1 MNPMRM
7 KRKINI
13 FRIISQSRLRIRLFI
28 YRRIRKIKIGKN
40 TYISPKAYIDHHK
53 SFSVEIGENCYITR
67 DCIILDHTQE
77 KQGGPLKIWGEIQ
90 YGKVKIGNN
99 VFIGV
104 KSVIMPGVTIG
115 DNVII
120 GAMSLVTKDI
130 PSDVVAFGQP
140 ARVIKNID
148 EVINMKNCEKANE

>member
-1 MNPMRM
+1 MDM

-13 FRIISQSRLRIRLFI
+13 LRIISQSRLRIRLFI
-28 YRRIRKIKIGKN
+28 YRRIRKIRIGKN

-53 SFSVEIGENCYITR
+53 SFSVEIGDNCYITR

-77 KQGGPLKIWGEIQ
+77 KQGGPLKLWGEIE

-130 PSDVVAFGQP
+130 PSDVVAYGQP
-140 ARVIKNID
+140 AKVIKSIDDVIKNR
-148 EVINMKNCEKANE
+148 KY

>member
-1 MNPMRM
+1 M
-7 KRKINI
+7 KRRINL

-28 YRRIRKIKIGKN
+28 YRRIQKIRIGKN

-53 SFSVEIGENCYITR
+53 SFSVEIGDNCYITR

-77 KQGGPLKIWGEIQ
+77 KQGGPLKLWGGIEF
-90 YGKVKIGNN
+90 GRVKIGNN

-140 ARVIKNID
+140 AKVIKSID
-148 EVINMKNCEKANE
+148 DVISNRKV

>member
-1 MNPMRM
+1 MG
-7 KRKINI
+7 KKINV
-13 FRIISQSRLRIRLFI
+13 FRIVSQGRLRIRLFI
-28 YRRIRKIKIGKN
+28 YRRVWKIRIGKN
-40 TYISPKAYIDHHK
+40 TYISPKAYIDHHR
-53 SFSVEIGENCYITR
+53 SYSVEIGENCYITR

-77 KQGGPLKIWGEIQ
+77 KQGGPLKLWGEIE
-90 YGKVKIGNN
+90 YGRVKIGNN

-130 PSDVVAFGQP
+130 PSNVVAFGQP
-140 ARVIKNID
+140 AKVIKSID
-148 EVINMKNCEKANE
+148 EVINRKGREEGEKLK

>member
-1 MNPMRM
+1 MNLVKKISQVRLIF
-7 KRKINI
+7 RLFILRRIFKINI
-13 FRIISQSRLRIRLFI
+13 
-28 YRRIRKIKIGKN
+28 GEN

-53 SFSVEIGENCYITR
+53 PNSVTIGNNCYITR
-67 DCIILDHTQE
+67 DCIILDHTQD
-77 KQGGPLKIWGEIQ
+77 KQGGPLKLWGEIE

-130 PSDVVAFGQP
+130 PSNTIAFGQP
-140 ARVIKNID
+140 AKVIKSID
-148 EVINMKNCEKANE
+148 EVKSKK

>member
-1 MNPMRM
+1 MNSMDM

-13 FRIISQSRLRIRLFI
+13 LRIISQSRLRIRLFI
-28 YRRIRKIKIGKN
+28 YRRIRKIRIGKN

-53 SFSVEIGENCYITR
+53 SFSVEIGDNCYITR

-77 KQGGPLKIWGEIQ
+77 KQGGPLKLWGEIE

-130 PSDVVAFGQP
+130 PSDVVAYGQP
-140 ARVIKNID
+140 AKVIKSIDDVIKNR
-148 EVINMKNCEKANE
+148 KY

>member
-1 MNPMRM
+1 MNSTDM
-7 KRKINI
+7 KRRINI
-13 FRIISQSRLRIRLFI
+13 LRIISQSRLRIRLFI
-28 YRRIRKIKIGKN
+28 YRKIRKVRIGKN

-53 SFSVEIGENCYITR
+53 SFSVEIGDNCYITR

-77 KQGGPLKIWGEIQ
+77 KQGGPLKLWGEIE
-90 YGKVKIGNN
+90 YGRVKIGNN

-140 ARVIKNID
+140 AKVIKGID
-148 EVINMKNCEKANE
+148 KMVGIKKRVNAE

>member
-1 MNPMRM
+1 M
-7 KRKINI
+7 KRRINI
-13 FRIISQSRLRIRLFI
+13 LRIISQSRLRIRLFI
-28 YRRIRKIKIGKN
+28 YRRIKKIKIGKN

-53 SFSVEIGENCYITR
+53 SFSVEIGDNCYITR

-77 KQGGPLKIWGEIQ
+77 KQGGPLKLWGEIE
-90 YGKVKIGNN
+90 YGRVKIGNN

-140 ARVIKNID
+140 AKVIKSID
-148 EVINMKNCEKANE
+148 KIIENKE

>member
-1 MNPMRM
+1 M
-7 KRKINI
+7 KINVFRFVSQTRLKIRLLIFRKIW
-13 FRIISQSRLRIRLFI
+13 
-28 YRRIRKIKIGKN
+28 KINIGKN

-53 SFSVEIGENCYITR
+53 RNSVEIGENCYITR
-67 DCIILDHTQE
+67 DCIILDHTQD
-77 KQGGPLKIWGEIQ
+77 KQGGPLKLWGKIE
-90 YGKVKIGNN
+90 YGNVRIGNN

-130 PSDVVAFGQP
+130 PSNVIAFGQP
-140 ARVIKNID
+140 AKVIKPIEEVVNLQKNNI
-148 EVINMKNCEKANE
+148 

>member
-1 MNPMRM
+1 M
-7 KRKINI
+7 KRIINI
-13 FRIISQSRLRIRLFI
+13 PRIVSQSRLGIRIFI
-28 YRRIRKIKIGKN
+28 YRKIWKIKIGKN

-53 SFSVEIGENCYITR
+53 KYSVEIGNNCYITR

-77 KQGGPLKIWGEIQ
+77 KQGGPLKLWGKIE
-90 YGKVKIGNN
+90 YGSVKIGNN

-130 PSDVVAFGQP
+130 PDNVVAFGQP
-140 ARVIKNID
+140 ARVVKSIND
-148 EVINMKNCEKANE
+148 VINPNNRGTID

>member
-1 MNPMRM
+1 MRM
-7 KRKINI
+7 VRRTNI
-13 FRIISQSRLRIRLFI
+13 FRIISQNRLRIRLFI
-28 YRRIRKIKIGKN
+28 YRRIWKIKIGKN

-53 SFSVEIGENCYITR
+53 SFSVEIGDNCYITR

-77 KQGGPLKIWGEIQ
+77 KQGGPLKLWGEIE
-90 YGKVKIGNN
+90 YGNVKIGNN

-140 ARVIKNID
+140 AKVIKSIN
-148 EVINMKNCEKANE
+148 EVIRQTN

>member
-1 MNPMRM
+1 MNPIRM
-7 KRKINI
+7 KRRINI
-13 FRIISQSRLRIRLFI
+13 FRGISQGRLRIRLFI
-28 YRRIRKIKIGKN
+28 YRRIWKIRIGQN
-40 TYISPKAYIDHHK
+40 TYISPKVYIDHHK

-77 KQGGPLKIWGEIQ
+77 KQGGPLKIWGEIE

-120 GAMSLVTKDI
+120 GALSLVTKDI
-130 PSDVVAFGQP
+130 PSDVVAYGQP
-140 ARVIKNID
+140 AKVIKSIDDVIKNR
-148 EVINMKNCEKANE
+148 KC

>member
-1 MNPMRM
+1 MNPTEM
-7 KRKINI
+7 KRRINI
-13 FRIISQSRLRIRLFI
+13 PRIISQGRLRIRLFI
-28 YRRIRKIKIGKN
+28 YRRIKKIKIGKN

-53 SFSVEIGENCYITR
+53 SFSVEIGDNCFITR

-77 KQGGPLKIWGEIQ
+77 KQGGPLKLWGEIE
-90 YGKVKIGNN
+90 YGRVKIGNN
-99 VFIGV
+99 VFVGV

-140 ARVIKNID
+140 AKVIKSID
-148 EVINMKNCEKANE
+148 KTDGIKNRVNAE

>member
-1 MNPMRM
+1 MNSTDM
-7 KRKINI
+7 KRRINI
-13 FRIISQSRLRIRLFI
+13 LRIISQSRLRIRLFI
-28 YRRIRKIKIGKN
+28 YRRIRKIRIGKN

-53 SFSVEIGENCYITR
+53 SFSVEIGDNCYITR

-77 KQGGPLKIWGEIQ
+77 KQGGPLKLWGEIE

-130 PSDVVAFGQP
+130 PSDVVAYGQP
-140 ARVIKNID
+140 AKVIKSIDDVIKNR
-148 EVINMKNCEKANE
+148 KY

>member
-1 MNPMRM
+1 MNPTGMR
-7 KRKINI
+7 RRINI
-13 FRIISQSRLRIRLFI
+13 FRIISQGRLRIRLFI
-28 YRRIRKIKIGKN
+28 YRRIRKIRIGEN

-53 SFSVEIGENCYITR
+53 SFSVEIGDNCYITR

-77 KQGGPLKIWGEIQ
+77 KQGGPLKLWGEIE

-140 ARVIKNID
+140 AKVIKRID
-148 EVINMKNCEKANE
+148 EVINKKNGE

>member
-1 MNPMRM
+1 MNSMDM

-13 FRIISQSRLRIRLFI
+13 LRIISQSRLRIRLFI
-28 YRRIRKIKIGKN
+28 YRRIRKIRIGKN

-53 SFSVEIGENCYITR
+53 SFSVEIGDNCYITR

-77 KQGGPLKIWGEIQ
+77 KQGGPLKLWGEIE
-90 YGKVKIGNN
+90 YGRVKIGNN
-99 VFIGV
+99 VFVGV

-120 GAMSLVTKDI
+120 GAMSLVTKDV
-130 PSDVVAFGQP
+130 PSNVIAFGQP
-140 ARVIKNID
+140 AKVIKRID
-148 EVINMKNCEKANE
+148 NVISKKV

>member
-1 MNPMRM
+1 M
-7 KRKINI
+7 KARINI
-13 FRIISQSRLRIRLFI
+13 FRIISQARLGVRLFI
-28 YRRIRKIKIGKN
+28 YRRVRKIRIGKN

-53 SFSVEIGENCYITR
+53 SYSVEIGSNCYITR

-77 KQGGPLKIWGEIQ
+77 KQGGPLKLWGEIE
-90 YGKVKIGNN
+90 YGKVRIGNN

-140 ARVIKNID
+140 ARVIKIID
-148 EVINMKNCEKANE
+148 EVANRTKCE

>member
-1 MNPMRM
+1 MNSMDM

-13 FRIISQSRLRIRLFI
+13 LRIISQSRLRIRLFI
-28 YRRIRKIKIGKN
+28 YRRIRKIRIGKN

-53 SFSVEIGENCYITR
+53 SFSVEIGDNCYITR

-77 KQGGPLKIWGEIQ
+77 KQGGPLKLWGEIE

-130 PSDVVAFGQP
+130 PSDVVAYGQP
-140 ARVIKNID
+140 AKVIKSID
-148 EVINMKNCEKANE
+148 DVITNRKY

>member
-1 MNPMRM
+1 MHPLGM
-7 KRKINI
+7 KKRTNI
-13 FRIISQSRLRIRLFI
+13 FRLISQCRLRIRLFI
-28 YRRIRKIKIGKN
+28 YRRIWKIKIGKH

-53 SFSVEIGENCYITR
+53 SYSVEIGDNCYITR

-77 KQGGPLKIWGEIQ
+77 KQGGPLKLWGEIE
-90 YGKVKIGNN
+90 YGNVKIGNN

-120 GAMSLVTKDI
+120 GAMALVTNDI
-130 PSDVVAFGQP
+130 PSNVVAVGQP
-140 ARVIKNID
+140 AKVIKTID
-148 EVINMKNCEKANE
+148 EVIKQKIKG

>member
-1 MNPMRM
+1 M
-7 KRKINI
+7 KKRLNI
-13 FRIISQSRLRIRLFI
+13 FRIISQGRLRFRLFI
-28 YRRIRKIKIGKN
+28 YRKIRKIIIGKN

-53 SFSVEIGENCYITR
+53 SYSVEIGENCYITR
-67 DCIILDHTQE
+67 DCIILDHTQD
-77 KQGGPLKIWGEIQ
+77 KQGGPLKLWGGIE

-130 PSDVVAFGQP
+130 PSNVVAFGQP
-140 ARVIKNID
+140 AKVIKSID
-148 EVINMKNCEKANE
+148 EVITRKEHAIQ

>member
-1 MNPMRM
+1 MNSMDM

-13 FRIISQSRLRIRLFI
+13 LRIISQSRLRIRLFI
-28 YRRIRKIKIGKN
+28 YRRIRKIRIGKN

-53 SFSVEIGENCYITR
+53 SFSVEIGNNCYITR

-77 KQGGPLKIWGEIQ
+77 KQGGPLKLWGEIE

-130 PSDVVAFGQP
+130 PSDVVAYGQP
-140 ARVIKNID
+140 AKVIKSIDDVIKNR
-148 EVINMKNCEKANE
+148 KY

>member
-1 MNPMRM
+1 MNPMSM
-7 KRKINI
+7 KKRINI
-13 FRIISQSRLRIRLFI
+13 FRIISQSRLRMRLFK
-28 YRRIRKIKIGKN
+28 YRKIWKIKIGKN

-53 SFSVEIGENCYITR
+53 SYSVEIGDNCYITR

-77 KQGGPLKIWGEIQ
+77 KQGGPLKLWGEIE

-130 PSDVVAFGQP
+130 PSNVVAYGQP
-140 ARVIKNID
+140 AKVIKSIHD
-148 EVINMKNCEKANE
+148 LITKKDGEKGE

>member
-1 MNPMRM
+1 M

-28 YRRIRKIKIGKN
+28 YRRIWKINIGKN

-53 SFSVEIGENCYITR
+53 RFSVEIGNNCYITR

-77 KQGGPLKIWGEIQ
+77 KQGGPMKLWGNIE

-130 PSDVVAFGQP
+130 PSNVVAVGQP
-140 ARVIKNID
+140 ARVIKNIND
-148 EVINMKNCEKANE
+148 VINPVVE

>member
-1 MNPMRM
+1 MNSMDM

-13 FRIISQSRLRIRLFI
+13 LRIISQSRLRIRLFI
-28 YRRIRKIKIGKN
+28 YRRIRKIRIGKN

-53 SFSVEIGENCYITR
+53 SFSVEIGDNCSITR

-77 KQGGPLKIWGEIQ
+77 KQGGPLKLWGEIE

-130 PSDVVAFGQP
+130 PSDVVAYGQP
-140 ARVIKNID
+140 AKVIKSIDDVIKNR
-148 EVINMKNCEKANE
+148 KY

>member
-1 MNPMRM
+1 MNSMDM

-13 FRIISQSRLRIRLFI
+13 LRIISQSRLRIRLFI
-28 YRRIRKIKIGKN
+28 YRRIRKIRIGRN

-53 SFSVEIGENCYITR
+53 SFSVEIGDNCYITR

-77 KQGGPLKIWGEIQ
+77 KQGGPLKLWGEIE

-120 GAMSLVTKDI
+120 GAMSLVTKDV
-130 PSDVVAFGQP
+130 PSNVIAFGQP
-140 ARVIKNID
+140 AKVIKRID
-148 EVINMKNCEKANE
+148 NVISKKV

>member
-1 MNPMRM
+1 MAKKPNLFRM
-7 KRKINI
+7 
-13 FRIISQSRLRIRLFI
+13 ISQTRLHFRLFI
-28 YRRIRKIKIGKN
+28 YRRIWKIKIGKN
-40 TYISPKAYIDHHK
+40 TYISPRAYIDHHK
-53 SFSVEIGENCYITR
+53 RNSVEIGDNCYITR

-77 KQGGPLKIWGEIQ
+77 KQGGPLKLWGEIE

-130 PSDVVAFGQP
+130 PPNVVAFGQP
-140 ARVIKNID
+140 AKVVKDIN
-148 EVINMKNCEKANE
+148 EVIQFKKI

>member
-1 MNPMRM
+1 MNPMNV
-7 KRKINI
+7 KRSINI

-53 SFSVEIGENCYITR
+53 SFSVEIGDNCYITR

-77 KQGGPLKIWGEIQ
+77 KQGGPLKIWGEIEF
-90 YGKVKIGNN
+90 GKVKIGNN

-104 KSVIMPGVTIG
+104 KSVIMPGITIG

-130 PSDVVAFGQP
+130 PADVVAYGQP
-140 ARVIKNID
+140 ARVIKSID
-148 EVINMKNCEKANE
+148 EVKKKRNSETGQ

>member
-1 MNPMRM
+1 MNSMDM

-13 FRIISQSRLRIRLFI
+13 LRIISQSRLRIRLFI
-28 YRRIRKIKIGKN
+28 YRRIRKIRIGKN

-53 SFSVEIGENCYITR
+53 SFSVEIGDNCYITR

-77 KQGGPLKIWGEIQ
+77 KQGGPLKLWGEIE

-120 GAMSLVTKDI
+120 GAMSLVTKDV
-130 PSDVVAFGQP
+130 PSNVIAFGQP
-140 ARVIKNID
+140 AKVIKRID
-148 EVINMKNCEKANE
+148 NVISKKV

>member
-1 MNPMRM
+1 MSKKFNML
-7 KRKINI
+7 
-13 FRIISQSRLRIRLFI
+13 RIISQGRLRIRLFL
-28 YRRIRKIKIGKN
+28 YRKIWKIKIGKN
-40 TYISPKAYIDHHK
+40 SYISPKAYIDHHK

-77 KQGGPLKIWGEIQ
+77 KQGGPLKLWGNVE

-130 PSDVVAFGQP
+130 PPNVVVFGQP
-140 ARVIKNID
+140 ARVIKNIE
-148 EVINMKNCEKANE
+148 EVVKIKN